1 MSDFCDYGYDGTID
15 YKPIR
20 EDSKMNVTGQIT
32 NIQPTQKGGYQSQ
45 HGYIYTFD
53 MTINGPSGPIA
64 GEVGSKSQ
72 QYPKNVGET
81 VNVVVQSGQYGN
93 KFKVIQPQQGT
104 QQPQQQPP
112 MPAQPQGNVHQA
124 PKSDKPDWDK
134 IAEGKVL
141 CNVVC
146 SAIQAGMIQVTTAP
160 EAQKWTDFIMG
171 KGAPQQPMEATY
183 EPPPQDTTDYGQGN
197 PDDIPF

>member
-1 MSDFCDYGYDGTID
+1 
-15 YKPIR
+15 
-20 EDSKMNVTGQIT
+20 MNVTGQIT
-32 NIQPTQKGGYQSQ
+32 SIQPTQRGGYQSQ

-93 KFKVIQPQQGT
+93 RFKVIQPQQGT

-112 MPAQPQGNVHQA
+112 MPTQPQSNVHQA
-124 PKSDKPDWDK
+124 DKRDWDK

-160 EAQKWTDFIMG
+160 DAQKWTDFIMG
-171 KGAPQQPMEATY
+171 KDSSQQQQQPPMEATY
-183 EPPPQDTTDYGQGN
+183 EPPPQDTTDYGRDGSE
-197 PDDIPF
+197 IPF